1 MQPKAA
7 GFPWSCG
14 LITLALLVLPSAALC
29 AQGAGPSP
37 AIPPGAADATPPRPS
52 AAPAGAIT
60 PKVVHLKGNLELD
73 DIIWIQ
79 VDGLKEWSQEND
91 AGKLVP
97 YVDGLAI
104 RGNYPEEIQS
114 ARNLLSYHLEI
125 SPENRETWSDL
136 LGAPS
141 GIRKPVTLSVG
152 LEGNAFSSF
161 DTVYDNDHRVA
172 LTVISPWYGVTAA
185 VLILLTM
192 VLLLRLARTTNL
204 IRESGPSP
212 GGGKLRPYNLGRT
225 QMAFWFFL
233 IFASYLGIWLITG
246 APDTITVSL
255 LGLMAIS
262 AGTALS
268 EALIDSSKDTASAA
282 KLQDLAGEKQALEQ
296 DLSGLQEQ
304 IAGITALTP
313 DNQADRDSLNRQLQD
328 SRSRLAQVSQQMQTL
343 TPPPASTRGFLLDIL
358 SDGSGYSF
366 HRFQIF
372 AWTILLGIMFVSAVY
387 NNLTMPEFSATLLGL
402 MGISSGTYIGFKFPE
417 QK

>member
-1 MQPKAA
+1 
-7 GFPWSCG
+7 
-14 LITLALLVLPSAALC
+14 
-29 AQGAGPSP
+29 
-37 AIPPGAADATPPRPS
+37 
-52 AAPAGAIT
+52 
-60 PKVVHLKGNLELD
+60 
-73 DIIWIQ
+73 
-79 VDGLKEWSQEND
+79 
-91 AGKLVP
+91 
-97 YVDGLAI
+97 
-104 RGNYPEEIQS
+104 
-114 ARNLLSYHLEI
+114 
-125 SPENRETWSDL
+125 
-136 LGAPS
+136 
-141 GIRKPVTLSVG
+141 
-152 LEGNAFSSF
+152 
-161 DTVYDNDHRVA
+161 
-172 LTVISPWYGVTAA
+172 
-185 VLILLTM
+185 
-192 VLLLRLARTTNL
+192 
-204 IRESGPSP
+204 
-212 GGGKLRPYNLGRT
+212 
-225 QMAFWFFL
+225 MAFWFFL

-246 APDTITVSL
+246 ALDTITVSL
-255 LGLMAIS
+255 LGLMGIS

-328 SRSRLAQVSQQMQTL
+328 SRSRLAQVSQQMQAL
-343 TPPPASTRGFLLDIL
+343 TPPPDSTRGFLLDIL